1 MSINPL
7 LVIIGI
13 IVIIVLIDASRN
25 RILFNIGLRNL
36 KRRKTNTIIVIL
48 GLMIGTAIISSSFG
62 IGDTMDNFIQ
72 DEVYSDYQETDITVY
87 NRTFAGEYVN
97 IPTSTYLDFKED
109 VESMDKVE
117 GVTGEVHGSVSI
129 YNPDSLLTVTS
140 ARAMGLNE
148 SEGVHFGSITAAG
161 EKVEINLEEDE
172 IYIDEPL
179 ADDLEAEVGGQITVF
194 SKVYQSGRQFTVKEI
209 VDNKG
214 RAAWGGEGKILVTL
228 GQARDMFG
236 LNRSVNF
243 IKISCVGG
251 VEEGNKYSG
260 SVADEVRELIKEDED
275 YNLLEVQNVKQEDLE
290 SFQESISMFSD
301 LFLVF
306 GTFSIIAGVVLT
318 INIFVMLGEERKSES
333 GMSRAIGMK
342 RKSLIKVFTYEGLFY
357 SIGAS
362 IVGALVGIV
371 ITYIIFYIL
380 GDVFAGFGAS
390 SQIST
395 YFDYKLSSLITSFSA
410 GFLITMITILATTYR
425 ISNINIVRAIRDIP
439 EPPISK
445 KSKKLL
451 ILAGISIVVG
461 VLLILYYMQTYQ
473 ERWLMTGVS
482 VIILGASTIL
492 RRWTGDRIAYTVA
505 ALALLLFWLAP
516 LPTSEASTGDIDMFI
531 LSGLFMVTA
540 GVMLVML
547 NGTIITHLFELCCR
561 AGSGFKAVIL
571 TGISHPVKERFRTA
585 MTMFIFALIIFSI
598 TVMGMIVAIF
608 DTNIDMIIED
618 QSGGYDIIGFC
629 DTQRPIENMH
639 ERVVM
644 SDELDIDD
652 FKRIDH
658 AAVGYVATNQS
669 QNGRVSRQMVIGV
682 GSNFVANNTFGFADY
697 LDEYD
702 STDEVWNAVLEDP
715 DLVIGPAGGQ
725 SMGPPGMGTEFGLG
739 DNISFMDIDGGI
751 RQKQIIGQLNQSFLN
766 GYFMSRDTAAQE
778 FNITATSVFF
788 YDVNEG
794 ADDEQI
800 AKDLEREFVANGF
813 QPIVLS
819 TIIEQITSTMYL
831 FFDLFSGYMGL
842 GLIVGIAGLGII
854 SLRAVH
860 ERRLEIGMMRA
871 IGFKRSMIRY
881 AFLIENSF
889 ITIMGILIGS
899 ILGIAIGWIIW
910 NDSFRSMGWVFT
922 IPYTRILFIGIL
934 AYGIMLVTAIPSAA
948 KASRVSPAEALRFD

>member
-1 MSINPL
+1 M
-7 LVIIGI
+7 IIGI
-13 IVIIVLIDASRN
+13 IVVIIIVDAARN
-25 RILFNIGLRNL
+25 RILFNIGLRNM
-36 KRRKTNTIIVIL
+36 KRRKTNTIIVIM

-72 DEVYSDYQETDITVY
+72 DEIYSDYQETDITVY

-129 YNPDSLLTVTS
+129 YNPDSMLTVTS
-140 ARAMGLNE
+140 ASAMGLNE
-148 SEGVHFGSITAAG
+148 SEGVHFGSITTDG
-161 EKVEINLEEDE
+161 EKLEIDLEEDE
-172 IYIDEPL
+172 VYIDEPL

-194 SKVYQSGRQFTVKEI
+194 SKAYQTGRQFTVRDI
-209 VDNKG
+209 VENEG

-228 GQARDMFG
+228 DQARDLYGM
-236 LNRSVNF
+236 NRSVNF

-251 VEEGNKYSG
+251 VEEGGKYS
-260 SVADEVRELIKEDED
+260 SDVADDVKELIKEDED
-275 YNLLEVQNVKQEDLE
+275 YSFLEVQNVKKEDLE

-342 RKSLIKVFTYEGLFY
+342 RKNLVKVFTYEGLFY
-357 SIGAS
+357 SLGAS
-362 IVGALVGIV
+362 IVGALMGIA
-371 ITYIIFYIL
+371 ITYIIFYIM
-380 GDVFAGFGAS
+380 GDVFAAFGAS
-390 SQIST
+390 SNISS

-410 GFLITMITILATTYR
+410 GFLITIITILVTTYR

-445 KSKKLL
+445 ESKKLL
-451 ILAGISIVVG
+451 ILALIGIAVG
-461 VLLILYYMQTYQ
+461 ALLSLYYFQTYQ
-473 ERWLMTGVS
+473 LRWLMTGVS
-482 VIILGASTIL
+482 LIILGASTVL

-505 ALALLLFWLAP
+505 AVLLLIFWLAP
-516 LPTSEASTGDIDMFI
+516 LPVSEASTGDIDMFI

-547 NGTIITHLFELCCR
+547 NGTIITNFFEMCCR
-561 AGSGFKAVIL
+561 TGSGFKAVIL
-571 TGISHPVKERFRTA
+571 TGISHPVKQRFRTA

-629 DTQRPIENMH
+629 DTQRPIVNIH
-639 ERVVM
+639 DRIVM

-658 AAVGYVATNQS
+658 AALGYVPTNRS

-697 LDEYD
+697 SDEYD
-702 STDEVWNAVLEDP
+702 STNEVWNAVLEDP
-715 DLVIGPAGGQ
+715 NLVIGPAGGQ
-725 SMGPPGMGTEFGLG
+725 SMGPPGMGTGFELG
-739 DNISFMDIDGGI
+739 DNITLMDTNGEI
-751 RQKQIIGQLNQSFLN
+751 RQKHIIGQLNQSFLN
-766 GYFMSRDTAAQE
+766 GYFMSRDTAARE
-778 FNITATSVFF
+778 FNITASSVFF
-788 YDVNEG
+788 FDINGG

-889 ITIMGILIGS
+889 ITVMGILIGS

-910 NDSFRSMGWVFT
+910 NDSFRTMGWVFV
-922 IPYTRILFIGIL
+922 IPYTRILFIGVL
-934 AYGIMLVTAIPSAA
+934 AYGIMLVTAIPSAT
-948 KASRVSPAEALRFD
+948 KASRISPAEALRFD